1 MLGDREHD
9 QMSDTSRKAASIRQQ
24 LLLLLTISAALMV
37 LGAALVTYFVA
48 LNSANNAYDRSLLDP
63 AFDIADNVRLDV
75 TGAHVDLPQKA
86 LEALVY
92 DKVDKVIFQVRSQSV
107 TIIDGVPDLP
117 APP

>member
-1 MLGDREHD
+1 MH
-9 QMSDTSRKAASIRQQ
+9 DTSHKEVSIRRQ
-24 LLLLLTISAALMV
+24 LLFFLTISAVVMV
-37 LGAALVTYFVA
+37 LGAAIVTYFVA

-92 DKVDKVIFQVRSQSV
+92 DKVDKGVDNVNGLFQ
-107 TIIDGVPDLP
+107 LC
-117 APP
+117 